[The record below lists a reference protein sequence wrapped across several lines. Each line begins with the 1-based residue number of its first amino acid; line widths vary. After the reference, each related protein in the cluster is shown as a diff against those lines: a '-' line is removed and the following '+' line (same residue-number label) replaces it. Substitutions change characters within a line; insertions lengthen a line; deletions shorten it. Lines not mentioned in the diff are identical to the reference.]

1 MANAAKFA
9 WDPKSYLRFEGYRS
23 RPAAELVDRI
33 NVDRPNEIYD
43 LGCGPGNSTSLL
55 RRRWPNA
62 QITGVDSSS
71 DMLAKAKELDIE
83 AHWQLNDIAD
93 WSPKSKP
100 DIIFSNATL
109 QWLSNHDDL
118 FLRLL
123 GFLKPGGVL
132 AVQMPRNFTSPSHT
146 IIQQVVENGPWSGH
160 LKHVRDFMPVS
171 RPEDYYKMMA
181 SAAHDIDIWETE
193 YMQLLSGRDAVF
205 SWLSATALLP
215 FVSELNGNERKE
227 FLAQCKNKLG
237 AVYQPH
243 DNNVTLFPFRRL
255 FMTAVAR

>member
-1 MANAAKFA
+1 MTNTAKFE

-23 RPAAELVDRI
+23 RPATELVERI
-33 NVDRPNEIYD
+33 KLDAPSQIYD

-55 RRRWPNA
+55 KRRWPDA
-62 QITGVDSSS
+62 QITGVDNSA
-71 DMLAKAKELDIE
+71 DMMAKAKELKIG
-83 AHWQLNDIAD
+83 AQWQLTDISD
-93 WSPKSKP
+93 WSPKTRP

-109 QWLSNHDDL
+109 QWLGNHDDL

-146 IIQQVVENGPWSGH
+146 IIQQVVENGPWSDH
-160 LKHVRDFMPVS
+160 LKHVRNFIPVS
-171 RPEDYYKMMA
+171 RPEDYYKMLA
-181 SAAHDIDIWETE
+181 TAALEIDIWETE
-193 YMQLLSGRDAVF
+193 YMQLLTGQDAVF

-215 FVSELNGNERKE
+215 FVSELNGTERKD

-243 DNNVTLFPFRRL
+243 DNNVTLFPFRCL
-255 FMTAVAR
+255 FMIAVAR